1 MQFKR
6 PCLKSVLKLV
16 EKEFRL
22 EWRQKTALGSLLIY
36 VIGTTFLVYL
46 VFQGNINTPT
56 WVVLFWIIALFTTLN
71 AVSKSFLKDANE
83 QFYYLRSLATPL
95 QLISAK
101 IIYNAIL
108 ITGLCLLVY
117 AVMILF
123 FNENVEDKGIF
134 LLTVLLG
141 SIGFSNL
148 FTLLTAITARTQN
161 IVLLAILGFPL
172 ILPFLLLIV
181 KLSLLSDFYTQEK
194 EVYLALGAVA
204 LMDVITLVLSLVLF
218 PYIWRD

>member
-1 MQFKR
+1 
-6 PCLKSVLKLV
+6 LKSVLKLV

-36 VIGTTFLVYL
+36 VIGTTFLIYL

-56 WVVLFWIIALFTTLN
+56 WVVLFWVITLFTTLN
-71 AVSKSFLKDANE
+71 AVSKSFLKDVNE
-83 QFYYLRSLATPL
+83 QFYYLRSVATPL
-95 QLISAK
+95 QVLLSK

-108 ITGLCLLVY
+108 ITMLSLLVY

-123 FNENVEDKGIF
+123 FNENVEHKGIF
-134 LLTVLLG
+134 LLTVVLG
-141 SIGFSNL
+141 AIGFSNL

-161 IVLLAILGFPL
+161 IVLLAILGFPI
-172 ILPFLLLIV
+172 ILPLLLLIV
-181 KLSLLSDFYTQEK
+181 KLSALSDYYTQIK
-194 EVYLALGAVA
+194 DVYLNIAAIG
-204 LMDVITLVLSLVLF
+204 LMDMITLVLSLILF